1 MKRIII
7 IALLCLFSITLN
19 AQEENITGEEILRK
33 IDENEYYD
41 TIEYTGKMII
51 HIDDQIRTK
60 ELAVQ
65 ARSEGHKALVEFTN
79 PEDYGTKYLLIDDE
93 LWIYFP
99 TEEEVVKISGH
110 MLKEGMMGSDFSYE
124 DALESSKISEK
135 YNVEIA
141 AQDTIQ
147 NHPCWVLKLTAKV
160 KDVPYYSRKLW
171 IDKEHFFTW
180 KEEMYAKSGKLLK
193 EMNVLEIKQFDD
205 RYFPVKSEMINK
217 LRRNSKTVFIMD
229 DIVFDVDLPDDI
241 FSLRNLQH

>member
-33 IDENEYYD
+33 IDENEYYV

-135 YNVEIA
+135 YNVEIS

-229 DIVFDVDLPDDI
+229 DIVFDVFLPDDV

>member
-1 MKRIII
+1 MKKLIII
-7 IALLCLFSITLN
+7 TILCLFSITLN
-19 AQEENITGEEILRK
+19 AQQENITGEEILRK

-41 TIEYTGKMII
+41 TIEYTGQMII
-51 HIDDQIRTK
+51 HIYDQIRTK
-60 ELAVQ
+60 QLTSQ

-99 TEEEVVKISGH
+99 IEEEVVKISGH

-135 YNVEIA
+135 YNVEVA

-147 NHPCWVLKLTAKV
+147 NHPCWVLMLNAKV
-160 KDVPYYSRKLW
+160 KDVPYYTRKLW
-171 IDKEHFFTW
+171 VDKEHFFTW
-180 KEEMYAKSGKLLK
+180 KEEMYAKSGRLLK
-193 EMNVLEIKQFDD
+193 EMNVLEIKQFGD
-205 RYFPVKSEMINK
+205 RFFPVKSEMVNQ
-217 LRRNSKTVFIMD
+217 LRKNSKTVFIMD

>member
-229 DIVFDVDLPDDI
+229 DIVFDVFLPDDV

>member
-33 IDENEYYD
+33 IDENEYYV

-79 PEDYGTKYLLIDDE
+79 PEDYGTKYLMLEDE